1 MVSYQSAKDEI
12 KRAADVVELIGQ
24 YVKLRKTGRN
34 YSGLCPFHAEKD
46 PSFSVNPERQSF
58 HCFGCKKG
66 GDIFSFWMEYH
77 STTFPEAV
85 RDLAERYNITITEGY
100 SVEAEKKKAAQ
111 RNTLNRINE
120 IAADYFHKVLN
131 SAKGKPAR
139 DYLKRRGI
147 PEETIIQIRLG
158 FAPNEWDGLIKVLNK
173 HRVDM
178 NVAVQAG
185 VIIQKEKGGYYD
197 RFRGR
202 VIFPIIDQRQQV
214 VGFGGRVL
222 DDSLPKY
229 LNTPETPVF
238 HKGEI
243 LYGLNESFKAIREKG
258 RAVIVEGYM
267 DWIAL
272 KKHGLEEAVATLGTA
287 LTDRHVRKLKGY
299 AKEAIIVFDS
309 DDAGRSAALKSLHV
323 FANEGLSA
331 RAVALP
337 AGHDPDSFVNENGLD
352 RFLDL
357 LSQASPMFDFYLDQK
372 MTKEDSD
379 EEKVRALKELLP
391 VLSEI
396 RDFTMRSL
404 YVRRL
409 AERIGVREDVVLAEL
424 GKHMKN
430 ISRGAPR
437 REMKERPKSQEKMR
451 PSKDD
456 FNLLS
461 LLIQHPDTI
470 PRLMAFDCNL
480 LLSDP
485 EVVRLVTVIFEKYR
499 SEGSFSP
506 ETLLESLA
514 NESSRERLREIL
526 HKPFIVYSDQDVEQA
541 LTEFEN
547 RVHQKK
553 VSASFKK
560 VNGDLEAQNKLLKM
574 KIQGPLGP

>member
-12 KRAADVVELIGQ
+12 KGAADVVELIGQ

-100 SVEAEKKKAAQ
+100 SVEVEKKKADQ
-111 RNTLNRINE
+111 RNSLSRINE
-120 IAADYFHKVLN
+120 ITLDYFHRALN
-131 SAKGKPAR
+131 SAVGKPAR
-139 DYLKRRGI
+139 DYLKSRGI
-147 PEETIIQIRLG
+147 PEKTIAQLRLG
-158 FAPNEWDGLIKVLNK
+158 FAPNEWNGLIKVLNK
-173 HRVDM
+173 HRADM
-178 NVAVQAG
+178 NIAVQAG

-202 VIFPIIDQRQQV
+202 IMFPIIDQRQQV

-229 LNTPETPVF
+229 LNTPETPMF
-238 HKGEI
+238 HKGET
-243 LYGLNESFKAIREKG
+243 LYGLNESFKVIREKG

-287 LTDRHVRKLKGY
+287 LTERHVRKLKGY
-299 AKEAIIVFDS
+299 AKEAVIVFDA
-309 DDAGRSAALKSLHV
+309 DDAGKSAALKSLHV

-331 RAVALP
+331 RAVVLP
-337 AGHDPDSFVNENGLD
+337 EGHDPDSFVNENGLD
-352 RFLDL
+352 SFLDL

-379 EEKVRALKELLP
+379 EEKIRALKELLP

-396 RDFTMRSL
+396 RVFTMRSL

-409 AERIGVREDVVLAEL
+409 AERIGVREDVILAEL
-424 GKHMKN
+424 ATYMKN
-430 ISRGAPR
+430 ISTGVPS
-437 REMKERPKSQEKMR
+437 REMKERPKSQEKIS

-470 PRLMAFDCNL
+470 PRLMEFDCKI
-480 LLSDP
+480 LLSDS
-485 EVVRLVTVIFEKYR
+485 EVVRLVDVIFEKYR

-506 ETLLESLA
+506 DTLLESLA
-514 NESSRERLREIL
+514 NESTRERLREIL

-560 VNGDLEAQNKLLKM
+560 ANGDLEAQNKLLKM